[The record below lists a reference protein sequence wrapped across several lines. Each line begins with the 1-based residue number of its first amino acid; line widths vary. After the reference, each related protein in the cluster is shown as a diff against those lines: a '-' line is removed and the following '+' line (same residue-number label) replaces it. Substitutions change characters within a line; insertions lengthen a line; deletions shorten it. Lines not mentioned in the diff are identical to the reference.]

1 MIEEIINLFTD
12 SLAPKSV
19 IMWFRRR
26 ISYKKRINNSLSLA
40 NSDLLHCLSD
50 VNDVIHVINEECT
63 SHKAEFLLLTA
74 YPVIDDNVYWQCI
87 GIDDKYRYLFELKLD
102 VSKSR
107 LFNLEYDK
115 SYHILL
121 NNNNL

>member
-12 SLAPKSV
+12 SLTPKSV
-19 IMWFRRR
+19 IMWFHRRV
-26 ISYKKRINNSLSLA
+26 SYKKRINKSVLLA

-50 VNDVIHVINEECT
+50 VNDLIHMINAECI

-74 YPVIDDNVYWQCI
+74 YPVIDENIYWQCI
-87 GIDDKYRYLFELKLD
+87 GIDKKYRYLFELRLN

-107 LFNLEYDK
+107 LFNLENNK
-115 SYHILL
+115 IYHILL
-121 NNNNL
+121 NNNNI